1 MEVQETTNPPTVYSF
16 SLCSN
21 VKKTTLVWHSL
32 LSSINKEKA
41 ATSLKI
47 KTILTF
53 LNRYHVII
61 VVSLSFVIIYSTY
74 GKGLNIMSLSK
85 EQRVHDL
92 ALCILNNV
100 NMSEGLFS
108 ALEKANELSVSAAY
122 PKKYAVAYTV
132 LTQKLQNELTDF
144 DDLTF

>member
-1 MEVQETTNPPTVYSF
+1 
-16 SLCSN
+16 
-21 VKKTTLVWHSL
+21 
-32 LSSINKEKA
+32 
-41 ATSLKI
+41 
-47 KTILTF
+47 
-53 LNRYHVII
+53 
-61 VVSLSFVIIYSTY
+61 
-74 GKGLNIMSLSK
+74 MSLSK

-144 DDLTF
+144 DDLTFWG